1 MDEAE
6 LNSLVVK
13 AVLKALP
20 VRWVPSRSFLTAS
33 VQIVQSLVDAWLAVQ
48 SSSEFQDL
56 KQARSLYLPLL
67 ASLVGDACATAW
79 WQDAEEFQVPTS
91 APRRELLQAI
101 ATILGRGRSLPGNEA
116 GGAWVCCA
124 LEDLVGSTVVALTA
138 KATPRPTT
146 GRPPSRQRPPTSDFR
161 PPSRVGGATGTKFQ
175 QGMDRLDRFKLLGI
189 KHFVTAAKADPDL
202 QNCPL
207 VATCLADVATG
218 LAPYLEVEFLL
229 GSVAYRDRL
238 VAWASQEGQGQ
249 EGPGFQ
255 EAISQAMKVS
265 SASVAGQPGPLR
277 QTGPLRLAQRKVS
290 QEKPGPSAESTD
302 RRSGRRSS
310 WLPQAFVQ
318 SFNAE
323 GEEVEGVEG
332 VEDEGAA
339 DHVPKPESDCAKRD
353 YIGRSTFVDLM
364 GNGFGHAERAFVQS
378 ATSISCGLWVCS
390 SLPGGQKQI

>member
-138 KATPRPTT
+138 KARHP
-146 GRPPSRQRPPTSDFR
+146 
-161 PPSRVGGATGTKFQ
+161 
-175 QGMDRLDRFKLLGI
+175 
-189 KHFVTAAKADPDL
+189 VT
-202 QNCPL
+202 
-207 VATCLADVATG
+207 
-218 LAPYLEVEFLL
+218 
-229 GSVAYRDRL
+229 
-238 VAWASQEGQGQ
+238 
-249 EGPGFQ
+249 
-255 EAISQAMKVS
+255 
-265 SASVAGQPGPLR
+265 
-277 QTGPLRLAQRKVS
+277 
-290 QEKPGPSAESTD
+290 
-302 RRSGRRSS
+302 
-310 WLPQAFVQ
+310 
-318 SFNAE
+318 
-323 GEEVEGVEG
+323 
-332 VEDEGAA
+332 
-339 DHVPKPESDCAKRD
+339 
-353 YIGRSTFVDLM
+353 
-364 GNGFGHAERAFVQS
+364 
-378 ATSISCGLWVCS
+378 
-390 SLPGGQKQI
+390 